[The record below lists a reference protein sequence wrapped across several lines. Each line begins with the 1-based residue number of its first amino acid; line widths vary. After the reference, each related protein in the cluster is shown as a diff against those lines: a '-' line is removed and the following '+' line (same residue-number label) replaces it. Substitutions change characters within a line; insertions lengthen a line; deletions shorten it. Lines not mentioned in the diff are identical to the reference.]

1 MELTLKLQQ
10 LNKKWVLIPLAIIC
24 VVMLVP
30 TAIAFANA
38 INDPTIG
45 MSGVNDSDL
54 TIGMSGLGTSD
65 FLIERGNNG
74 HINPSS
80 AVYPVAIIVPLIFFA
95 LALLLIVS
103 MAFGEGLDL
112 KKLILIAVLITI
124 ALALLAGVNFSTN
137 SLFGG

>member
-1 MELTLKLQQ
+1 MELTLKRQQ
-10 LNKKWVLIPLAIIC
+10 FNKKWILVPLAIIC
-24 VVMLVP
+24 LVMLVP

-45 MSGVNDSDL
+45 MSGVNDSGL
-54 TIGMSGLGTSD
+54 TIGMAGLGTSD

-80 AVYPVAIIVPLIFFA
+80 EVYPVAIIVPLIFFA

-103 MAFGEGLDL
+103 MAFGDGLDI
-112 KKLILIAVLITI
+112 KKLIIIALLIMI
-124 ALALLAGVNFSTN
+124 ALALLAGVNYSTN
-137 SLFGG
+137 NLFGG